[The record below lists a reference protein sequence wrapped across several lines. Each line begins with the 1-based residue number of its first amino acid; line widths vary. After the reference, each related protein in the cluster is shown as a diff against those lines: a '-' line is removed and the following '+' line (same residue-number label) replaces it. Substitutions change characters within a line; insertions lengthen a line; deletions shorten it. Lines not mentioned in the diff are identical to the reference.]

1 MKKKRIYVIN
11 ETTITN
17 NDIIAQFEDDYSKLN
32 RWTCS
37 TDDD

>member
-32 RWTCS
+32 R
-37 TDDD
+37 